1 MIDLDVRW
9 SFVGLFIT
17 AVGRYSVLRKRKRG
31 KGSGNWV
38 VKQEEEIGIR
48 IVYLVCYAMMLCSRH

>member
-17 AVGRYSVLRKRKRG
+17 AVGRYFGLRRKMGRG
-31 KGSGNWV
+31 CENKKGN
-38 VKQEEEIGIR
+38 
-48 IVYLVCYAMMLCSRH
+48 